1 MKMVIFAAL
10 LMLMPFSAGLVQ
22 SQDALLT
29 PNQTVTGSV
38 PRNGSST
45 WRFQAYTGSV
55 MSFLVEGIDGF
66 DPILT
71 LSDANGREL
80 TGSDDFD
87 YPNSLDALLEA
98 VTLARTNIYAITISG
113 YGGSGGDYRLTMMP
127 GYARSLPVSAE
138 DRWQSESQAL
148 TVETGADGVRMA
160 LQNITATTALA
171 YNTALSPLADFY
183 FQARVESVTGGD
195 GWIVAA
201 ALRRAGST
209 YYLLEFNHLGRWRFS
224 AVDHGTPRVIR
235 DWTPHPNIVAGTTQF
250 TFGVMARGA
259 GFDVFYNGGFVG
271 GVSDTSIS
279 QAGAVGLGVGTV
291 SSLISSARVHFD
303 ELLITIPYHENT
315 SAIIPQRVIVSDAA
329 SMSLAL
335 QRTRV
340 VSPIGELALTVPTVT
355 VEYARA
361 GVNRQMVGMG
371 TTYGNF
377 AAGAHVTLQQ
387 RSVGIGG
394 CGLVVRARGDA
405 DYTLLYFDSSG
416 GYGVSQRTTDRFL
429 PGLFGSDP
437 RFATAPGTTGRHHML
452 VIADQERLYYYLD
465 GYLVGTAVN
474 PPQVGEIGAAVVN
487 FDNAVTTCSFADLW
501 LWRW

>member
-1 MKMVIFAAL
+1 MMFAAL
-10 LMLMPFSAGLVQ
+10 LIIMPFSAVLVQ
-22 SQDALLT
+22 AQDAPLT
-29 PNQTVTGSV
+29 PNQTVTGRV
-38 PRNGSST
+38 PQNGSST
-45 WRFQAYTGSV
+45 WRFQAYSGGV

-71 LSDANGREL
+71 LSDASGREL

-98 VTLARTNIYAITISG
+98 VTLPRTGTYMVAISG
-113 YGGSGGDYRLTMMP
+113 YGGSGGGYRLTMMP
-127 GYARSLPVSAE
+127 GYARSLPISAE
-138 DRWQSESQAL
+138 DRWQSASPAL
-148 TVETGADGVRMA
+148 AVETGADGVRMA
-160 LQNITATTALA
+160 LQNTTAATALA
-171 YNTALSPLADFY
+171 YNAALAPLVDFY
-183 FQARVESVTGGD
+183 FQARVRSAAGAD
-195 GWIVAA
+195 GWIAA
-201 ALRRAGST
+201 VALRRVGNT

-224 AVDHGTPRVIR
+224 AVERGTPRIIR

-259 GFDVFYNGGFVG
+259 GFDIFYNGGFVG
-271 GVSDTSIS
+271 GVSDTAID

-291 SSLISSARVHFD
+291 SSLTSSARAQFD
-303 ELLITIPYHENT
+303 ELLITIPYHER
-315 SAIIPQRVIVSDAA
+315 AIIPQRVIVSDAA

-335 QRTRV
+335 QRTHV
-340 VSPIGELALTVPTVT
+340 VSPIGELALTVPAVT

-377 AAGAHVTLQQ
+377 AAGAQVTLQQ
-387 RSVGIGG
+387 SSLGIGG

-405 DYTLLYFDSSG
+405 NYTLLYFDSSG
-416 GYGVSQRTTDRFL
+416 GYGVSQRAPDRFL

-437 RFATAPGTTGRHHML
+437 RFATTAGTPGRHHML
-452 VIADQERLYYYLD
+452 VIANDETLYYYLD
-465 GYLVGTAVN
+465 GYLVGTAAN
-474 PPQVGEIGAAVVN
+474 PLQVGEIGAAVVN
-487 FDNAVTTCSFADLW
+487 FDSTVTTCSFADLW